1 MKTATTVLLTVS
13 FASVAVLGFFA
24 MGHGITSGH
33 VGCLG
38 AAAQGVPCPESGR
51 TLNYID
57 FHFFAFKKF
66 STAIFDHNVSALV
79 LLLAALAAIGYGLFR
94 ERVATSPSP
103 FGASVLASAEQL
115 SCPPAFRFLGWLS
128 RHEMSPTCV

>member
-1 MKTATTVLLTVS
+1 MVS

-24 MGHGITSGH
+24 MGHGITGGH
-33 VGCLG
+33 TGCLG

-57 FHFFAFKKF
+57 FHFSAFQKF
-66 STAIFDHNVSALV
+66 STAVFDHGASIFL
-79 LLLAALAAIGYGLFR
+79 LLLAALAAIG
-94 ERVATSPSP
+94 
-103 FGASVLASAEQL
+103 FGCIPTAAAPAVLGVPVRTSAEQL

-128 RHEMSPTCV
+128 RFEMSPTFA